1 MKKKMALS
9 VAAAALVGTLAV
21 GGTLAYFTDTET
33 ATNTITT
40 GNVDVKITENNPKAV
55 DSKDGYT
62 SKVNENKE
70 GITYSDVEPGVMIAK
85 DPKIIY
91 KGASKGYVRY
101 KVEVTVTPKQGAAFT
116 EAENTKI
123 VNAVKFYKNGTQRT
137 DLTVGEYKY
146 ARLAE
151 NSTTDMGT
159 PFQTGDTVEELF
171 DHVEL
176 SKELGNDDLK
186 NLGNIEIK
194 IVADAI
200 QADNLDTNSDGRTTV
215 DEVKAAFG
223 NGSVAEYI
231 DDKAIE

>member
-40 GNVDVKITENNPKAV
+40 GNVDVKITENDPKAV

-62 SKVNENKE
+62 SKVNEDNE

-85 DPKIIY
+85 APVITY
-91 KGASKGYVRY
+91 KGASRGYVRY
-101 KVEVTVTPKQGAAFT
+101 KVEVTVTPKQGAEFT
-116 EAENTKI
+116 NDEKTKI
-123 VNAVKFYKNGTQRT
+123 EKAVKFYKDGTQRT

-159 PFQTGDTVEELF
+159 PFQAGDTVEALF

-200 QADNLDTNSDGRTTV
+200 QADNLDANSDGKTTV
-215 DEVKAAFG
+215 DEVEAAFG